1 MVFQDELKREA
12 TAPITRV
19 KEFADSYIPER
30 SRLWLVR
37 CLLEL
42 IESDTSIG
50 DNEIFY
56 IKPGFAP
63 SYKIDF
69 LRADVEIDFYDFLL
83 GIWFYVYKN
92 CKDNTVGEKTIQR
105 WYRRNKENVEG
116 VFDASIMTYL
126 LQR

>member
-1 MVFQDELKREA
+1 M
-12 TAPITRV
+12 
-19 KEFADSYIPER
+19 
-30 SRLWLVR
+30 LVR

-69 LRADVEIDFYDFLL
+69 LRADAEIDFYDFLL

-105 WYRRNKENVEG
+105 WYKRDKENVEG
-116 VFDASIMTYL
+116 VFDATAIGASEKYQNIVLRENKPEEQSAPTLKKEVVYCCGQAFL
-126 LQR
+126 